1 MIIVIIVIIVTTIA
15 IIVII
20 EMIVMIVIA
29 VSGERARPGG
39 VGQSRLMLSW
49 VHCCR
54 YRMENDLLM
63 AYRFPF
69 SVLLRLYYFCGD
81 D

>member
-1 MIIVIIVIIVTTIA
+1 MIIVIIVIIVTIA
-15 IIVII
+15 I
-20 EMIVMIVIA
+20 MIVMIVIV